1 MDVLIHLFVGL
12 HIIGIASL
20 LGGFLT
26 QMKAMGK
33 GTARF
38 VPAMLHGALTMLVTG
53 VVLVGLNQAD
63 GNTVDNIK
71 IGVKLALLI
80 VILGLVYVKRRR
92 EGGQGPVRSRRPPDH
107 REHLHRGALDLSP
120 HGPRDP
126 GQASVRDLNVPIRV
140 ASHTATAIHTST
152 CPGPLSQGTSA
163 AAPTDSAAAAVIP
176 SGKTVDQRRTS

>member
-26 QMKAMGK
+26 QMKAMGA

-53 VVLVGLNQAD
+53 VVLVGLNQAQD
-63 GNTVDNIK
+63 YSVDNVK

-80 VILGLVYVKRRR
+80 VILGLVYVKRDD
-92 EGGQGPVRSRRPPDH
+92 EKVDKGLFGLVGLLTVT
-107 REHLHRGALDLSP
+107 
-120 HGPRDP
+120 
-126 GQASVRDLNVPIRV
+126 NVFI
-140 ASHTATAIHTST
+140 
-152 CPGPLSQGTSA
+152 
-163 AAPTDSAAAAVIP
+163 AVLW
-176 SGKTVDQRRTS
+176 T

>member
-26 QMKAMGK
+26 QMKAMGQ

-53 VVLVGLNQAD
+53 VVLVGLNQAQ
-63 GNTVDNIK
+63 GYSVDNIK

-80 VILGLVYVKRRR
+80 VILGLVYVKRDD
-92 EGGQGPVRSRRPPDH
+92 EEVDKSLFGLVG
-107 REHLHRGALDLSP
+107 LLT
-120 HGPRDP
+120 
-126 GQASVRDLNVPIRV
+126 
-140 ASHTATAIHTST
+140 TANIFI
-152 CPGPLSQGTSA
+152 
-163 AAPTDSAAAAVIP
+163 AVLW
-176 SGKTVDQRRTS
+176 T